1 MVAELLK
8 DVFIVKKL
16 INRAIRLR
24 KQVLDGLTALRP
36 VVLPEV
42 RVKEPIEVL
51 MG

>member
-8 DVFIVKKL
+8 DILIVKKL

-24 KQVLDGLTALRP
+24 KQVLDGLTALGP

-42 RVKEPIEVL
+42 RVKEPIKC
-51 MG
+51 